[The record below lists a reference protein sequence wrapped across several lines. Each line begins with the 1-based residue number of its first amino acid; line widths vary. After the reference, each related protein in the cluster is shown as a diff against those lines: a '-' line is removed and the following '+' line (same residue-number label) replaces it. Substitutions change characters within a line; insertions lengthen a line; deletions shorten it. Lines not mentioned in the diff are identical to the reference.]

1 MSELHPSYGAPF
13 TPKSGTANPDNL
25 LREIMQENPGASEK
39 TTWPLFREAI
49 LKHDGIDA
57 AGVYDMNDACLRYYH
72 INARSRLEALMSDSK
87 PEKPSED
94 EASEDEADGK
104 ANGKQ
109 KAADAKAEAE
119 EKAKAKAEK
128 IKRTFVL
135 DTPMPNGKLLRDCT
149 VKYACK
155 LPGAFARLGKLLGK
169 MGKPNQ
175 LVGEVI
181 SNKQADAAFKGLAK

>member
-87 PEKPSED
+87 PEKPSE
-94 EASEDEADGK
+94 
-104 ANGKQ
+104 
-109 KAADAKAEAE
+109 